1 MKGYAGKILEV
12 NLSTQAIKDIKIGDN
27 ILKDYIGGRGL
38 ATKILW
44 DRLGKKWEKIDPLKS
59 ENILL
64 FLTGPLTG
72 YYPGGRICV
81 SGKSPQSN
89 GVIGSTVAGEFGVEL
104 RCACYDGIIVTG
116 ESNKPVYLFIK
127 DSDVDI
133 RDASHIWG
141 KDAKQTMATLGR
153 ECRELLRK
161 RYPKFGQLKEPSF
174 LYVGPAGENKVRTAV
189 VAAKWTH
196 AAGYGGY
203 GAVMGSK
210 KLKAIAVKGTGPLPK
225 AANIKEVK
233 RLIKVV
239 NDNIYENVLWRRWG
253 TGSGGYEVGAE
264 TSSEPVRNWQDEWHN
279 EKSFGVDQFENRVW
293 IKQSWSDFGCP
304 TCCLKVAM
312 IKTGRFKG
320 AITDNPDYE
329 MQAYLGPN
337 LGLFTPEENVFLSS
351 LADDLGL
358 CGIQTGNVMG
368 FAAELFQRGILTK
381 KDLDGIE
388 PKWGDVEAFAALA
401 KKIAYREGIGDLLAE
416 GTYRAA
422 LKIGEKK
429 KTDVLKYAVQS
440 KGISIGAH
448 GIRSGKDYPESISYA
463 CSVQGG
469 DHTSTAGLPL
479 DGSGSE
485 LSEIFNDSGV
495 HCNFNV
501 FGVPRKVKF
510 DFYKA
515 VTGIELTQKEWYK
528 IKAFR
533 ILQIQRALLLLG
545 GPDIKWKPKTH
556 DENPPRFYEPLP
568 SGPYKGKTV
577 DKMQVEEDKR
587 RYYNAVG
594 WDENGIPKTKTLE
607 KLGLE
612 DIDKVLKKSCISKSM
627 LK

>member
-1 MKGYAGKILEV
+1 MILGYAGKFLEV
-12 NLSTQAIKDIKIGDN
+12 NLSKGIIKETKIEDE
-27 ILKDYIGGRGL
+27 ILKNYIGGRGL

-44 DRLGKKWEKIDPLKS
+44 DRLGKKWEKIDPLGP

-72 YYPGGRICV
+72 YYPGGRTCV

-89 GVIGSTVAGEFGVEL
+89 GVVGSTVAGEFGVEL
-104 RCACYDGIIVTG
+104 RCAGYDGIIVTG
-116 ESNKPVYLFIK
+116 ESEKPVYLFIK
-127 DSDVDI
+127 DSDVELKDGN
-133 RDASHIWG
+133 RVWG
-141 KDAKQTMATLGR
+141 KDAKQTVTMLTK
-153 ECRELLRK
+153 ECREHLRK
-161 RYPKFGQLKEPSF
+161 RYPKYGELKEPAF
-174 LYVGPAGENKVRTAV
+174 IYVGPAGENKVRTAV

-203 GAVMGSK
+203 GAVMGAK
-210 KLKAIAVKGTGPLPK
+210 KLKAVAAKGTGPLPE

-233 RLIKVV
+233 RLIRIVDK
-239 NDNIYENVLWRRWG
+239 DAYENVLWRHWG

-264 TSSEPVRNWQDEWHN
+264 TSSEPVRNWQDEWHD
-279 EKSFGVDQFENRVW
+279 EKSYGVDQFENRVW

-312 IKTGRFKG
+312 VKTGKFKG

-337 LGLFTPEENVFLSS
+337 LGIFTPEENVFLSS
-351 LADDLGL
+351 LVDDLGL

-388 PKWGDVEAFAALA
+388 LKWGDTDAFATLA
-401 KKIAYREGIGDLLAE
+401 KKITFREGIGDLLAE

-422 LKIGEKK
+422 LKIEEEKK
-429 KTDVLKYAVQS
+429 VNILRYAVQS

-448 GIRSGKDYPESISYA
+448 GIRSGKDYPDPISYA

-469 DHTSTAGLPL
+469 DHTSATGLPL
-479 DGSGSE
+479 DGTGSE
-485 LSEIFNDSGV
+485 LGEIFNDSGV
-495 HCNFNV
+495 ICMFNT
-501 FGVPRKVKF
+501 FGLPRNIRF
-510 DFYKA
+510 DFYEA
-515 VTGIELTQKEWYK
+515 ITGIELAREHWFK

-533 ILQIQRALLLLG
+533 ILQMQRAMLLLG
-545 GPDIKWKPKTH
+545 GPDIKWNPKIH

-568 SGPYKGKTV
+568 SGPYKGKTA
-577 DKMQVEEDKR
+577 DKAQVKEGR
-587 RYYNAVG
+587 RKYYEAAS
-594 WDENGIPKTKTLE
+594 WDENGIPKTKTLK

-612 DIDKVLKKSCISKSM
+612 EINKALEKLRHQS
-627 LK
+627 